1 MPSPRRHLKWQAW
14 RELVAPAIGVIFAIM
29 TWLLAAGV
37 VFILGPVVG
46 TAWTAWRRERRANGL
61 IPAE

>member
-1 MPSPRRHLKWQAW
+1 
-14 RELVAPAIGVIFAIM
+14 M

-46 TAWTAWRRERRANGL
+46 TVWSTWRRERRAVR
-61 IPAE
+61 A